1 MRYKLPNGKEVNIPE
16 EEISKG
22 MKLLNLTEQESI
34 ELWLD
39 DHDYSVN
46 EEQQILDAKASK
58 VKIKHEAKALT
69 PPKPKTTEKKKVTRK
84 NSPEKI
90 ELYNALKDFLTTYA
104 EQHNGTLNV
113 IKAEKKVQLV
123 MGETLLSV
131 DIIQNHGKAD
141 ET

>member
-46 EEQQILDAKASK
+46 EEQEELDAKASK
-58 VKIKHEAKALT
+58 VKIKHGAKALT
-69 PPKPKTTEKKKVTRK
+69 PPKPKTTEKKKVVTRK

-104 EQHNGTLNV
+104 EQHNGTLNI
-113 IKAEKKVQLV
+113 IKVEKKIQIVI
-123 MGETLLSV
+123 GEIPLTV
-131 DIIQNHGKAD
+131 DIIQNHGKA
-141 ET
+141 EE